1 MEDPKHI
8 AAPRGVAGARELAA
22 ALLLFGPLL
31 VCLAMGVT
39 GRDLYLEPPWLNV
52 LAHGLLLLVVPAL
65 WSAAFLGI
73 PVDVEGPGE
82 RLVEAN
88 PLHAWDRTWWR
99 GAVALPPLFL
109 GLAALAG
116 GTRNVM
122 LAPETLSI
130 SGWRALLVMVAVF
143 VLLVFY
149 GTVLVQKRPISLSSW
164 GLLIGNARAVGWAEM
179 ERAAPLPGGGST
191 FTCIVSGGARSSRS
205 SWTRTRASAWP
216 RPSTLM
222 AYPWSPEGRPVSGRW
237 PGWLWPKPLRS
248 AEEESEHGGWA

>member
-179 ERAAPLPGGGST
+179 ERAAPLPGG
-191 FTCIVSGGARSSRS
+191 VRHL
-205 SWTRTRASAWP
+205 RASCPVGPVRLARAGPGRAPAPGLGP
-216 RPSTLM
+216 RL
-222 AYPWSPEGRPVSGRW
+222 
-237 PGWLWPKPLRS
+237 
-248 AEEESEHGGWA
+248 